1 MNDGIYQHFRKE
13 ERPTIDQ
20 VASLISEAELNYAPV
35 LTDFLNPRERFIA
48 QALIGKS
55 STIQM
60 ATQGGYQNADRK
72 RVLFYPQYFEP
83 QTEDFEIQ
91 VLEVDYPVKFASL
104 HHGQILGALVH
115 SGITRDVLGDI
126 ITDGTRWQLIVEK
139 KIAPFLVS
147 QLDRIGRTKV
157 KLNPKELSELL
168 TPESAWQEAHL
179 LISSQRIDRIIASSY
194 HLSRGKAKEL
204 IENAKVQVNWMEVD
218 RPDYVINIRDIIS
231 VRGYGRIRF
240 DAILGT
246 THKGKLKVEMAI
258 IRK

>member
-13 ERPTIDQ
+13 ERVTIDQ
-20 VASLISEAELNYAPV
+20 IASYISEAELNYAPV
-35 LTDFLNPRERFIA
+35 LTDFFNPRERFIA
-48 QALIGKS
+48 QALIRKNS
-55 STIQM
+55 VIQM

-83 QTEDFEIQ
+83 QVEDFEIQ
-91 VLEVDYPVKFASL
+91 VLEVNYPVKFAAL

-115 SGITRDVLGDI
+115 SGITRNVLGDI

-139 KIAPFLVS
+139 KIAPFLIS

-157 KLNPKELSELL
+157 KLNPKKLSELL

-179 LISSQRIDRIIASSY
+179 LVSSQRIDSIIASSY

-204 IENAKVQVNWMEVD
+204 IENDKVQLNWMEVAH
-218 RPDYVINIRDIIS
+218 PDYMVSIRDIIS
-231 VRGYGRIRF
+231 VRGYGRIRL
-240 DAILGT
+240 DAIRGT
-246 THKGKLKVEMAI
+246 THKGKLKAEMAI

>member
-13 ERPTIDQ
+13 ERAVIDQ
-20 VASLISEAELNYAPV
+20 IASYVSEAELNYAPV

-48 QALIGKS
+48 RTLIGKK

-60 ATQGGYQNADRK
+60 ATQGGYQKADRK
-72 RVLFYPQYFEP
+72 RVLFYPQYFKP
-83 QTEDFEIQ
+83 QVEDFEIQ
-91 VLEVDYPVKFASL
+91 ILEVNYSVKFASL
-104 HHGQILGALVH
+104 HHGQILGALIH

-139 KIAPFLVS
+139 KIAPFLVN

-157 KLNPKELSELL
+157 KLSPQKFSELL

-179 LISSQRIDRIIASSY
+179 LISSQRIDSIIASSY

-204 IENAKVQVNWMEVD
+204 VENAKVQLNWMEVD
-218 RPDYVINIRDIIS
+218 RPDYMVNIYDIVS
-231 VRGYGRIRF
+231 VRGYGRIRL